1 MLDVALKKN
10 YHTLFKLL
18 NYPMWL
24 HYVAIV
30 SYYRVVTTH
39 STLFDSLK

>member
-10 YHTLFKLL
+10 NHTLFKLL

-24 HYVAIV
+24 CSSQI
-30 SYYRVVTTH
+30 VTTH
-39 STLFDSLK
+39 ATLFDSLNP